1 MEHYTRCGLT
11 APHNG
16 AMHPLNPLCID
27 THCHVFDPARFP
39 YAADTAYR
47 PQGQEAASADTWVHT
62 MDAYGIRHALLVGP
76 NSGYGTDNRCLLDAL
91 TRHPTRFKG
100 VAVVRNDAPLDELAA
115 LQAAGVVG
123 VAFNVALHG
132 AAHYS
137 DIGPLLQRLASLGLF
152 ANVQVQLQQL
162 PEVLPLLQASGVN
175 LVFDH
180 CGRPDVAA
188 GLAQPGFQALL
199 ALGRETR
206 ARREQREGADGHE
219 RRNPRGMWA
228 CVKLSGFAKFS
239 AQPFPWADTHPYV
252 HALLDAFGP
261 DGCLWATDWPFLR
274 APERIDLGSLMG
286 LADALMPDATVR
298 QQVMWHNPRRLLG
311 LPALT

>member
-1 MEHYTRCGLT
+1 
-11 APHNG
+11 
-16 AMHPLNPLCID
+16 MHPLNPPCID

-47 PQGQEAASADTWVHT
+47 PQGQEAGSADTLVHT
-62 MDAYGIRHALLVGP
+62 MDAHGIRHALLVGP

-100 VAVVRNDAPLDELAA
+100 VAVVRNDAPLDELTA

-123 VAFNVALHG
+123 VAFNVALYG
-132 AAHYS
+132 AAHYAN
-137 DIGPLLQRLASLGLF
+137 IGPLLQRLADLGLF

-162 PEVLPLLQASGVN
+162 PEVLPLLQASGVH

-199 ALGRETR
+199 ALGR
-206 ARREQREGADGHE
+206 GHRDRNE
-219 RRNPRGMWA
+219 RRVR
-228 CVKLSGFAKFS
+228 VKLSGFAKFS
-239 AQPFPWADTHPYV
+239 AQPFPWADTHAYV

-261 DGCLWATDWPFLR
+261 EGCLWATDWPFLR
-274 APERIDLGSLMG
+274 APERIDLGPLMA
-286 LADALMPDATVR
+286 LAETLMPDAAVR

-311 LPALT
+311 FHA

>member
-1 MEHYTRCGLT
+1 LRPPITS
-11 APHNG
+11 P
-16 AMHPLNPLCID
+16 CID

-47 PQGQEAASADTWVHT
+47 PQGQEAGSADTLVHT
-62 MDAYGIRHALLVGP
+62 MDAHGIRHALLVGP

-100 VAVVRNDAPLDELAA
+100 VAVVRNDAPLDELAS
-115 LQAAGVVG
+115 LQAAGVLG

-132 AAHYS
+132 AAHCAN
-137 DIGPLLQRLASLGLF
+137 IGPLLQRLAGLGLF

-162 PEVLPLLQASGVN
+162 PEVLPLLQASGVP

-180 CGRPDVAA
+180 CGRPDVAV

-199 ALGRETR
+199 ALGRDH
-206 ARREQREGADGHE
+206 REGNE
-219 RRNPRGMWA
+219 RRVR
-228 CVKLSGFAKFS
+228 VKLSGFAKFS
-239 AQPFPWADTHPYV
+239 AQPFPWADTHAYV

-261 DGCLWATDWPFLR
+261 EGCLWATDWPFLR
-274 APERIDLGSLMG
+274 APERIDLGPLMA
-286 LADALMPDATVR
+286 LAETLMPDDVVR

-311 LPALT
+311 FHA

>member
-1 MEHYTRCGLT
+1 MRPPITS
-11 APHNG
+11 P
-16 AMHPLNPLCID
+16 CID

-39 YAADTAYR
+39 YATDTAYR
-47 PQGQEAASADTWVHT
+47 PQGQEAGSADTLVHT
-62 MDAYGIRHALLVGP
+62 MDAHGIRHALLVGP

-100 VAVVRNDAPLDELAA
+100 VAVVCNDAPLDELAA

-123 VAFNVALHG
+123 VAFNVALYG

-162 PEVLPLLQASGVN
+162 PEVLPLLQASGVH

-199 ALGRETR
+199 ALGREWR
-206 ARREQREGADGHE
+206 ERQESHEKPLQDERPGGWAR
-219 RRNPRGMWA
+219 
-228 CVKLSGFAKFS
+228 VKLSGFAKFS
-239 AQPFPWADTHPYV
+239 AQPFPWADTHAYV

-261 DGCLWATDWPFLR
+261 EGCLWATDWPFLR
-274 APERIDLGSLMG
+274 APERIDLGPLMA
-286 LADALMPDATVR
+286 LAETLMPDDAVR
-298 QQVMWHNPRRLLG
+298 QQVMWHNPGRLLG
-311 LPALT
+311 FHA

>member
-1 MEHYTRCGLT
+1 MH
-11 APHNG
+11 PHN
-16 AMHPLNPLCID
+16 PPCID

-39 YAADTAYR
+39 YATDTAYR
-47 PQGQEAASADTWVHT
+47 PQGQEAGSADTLVHT
-62 MDAYGIRHALLVGP
+62 MDAHGIRHALLVGP

-199 ALGRETR
+199 ALGRE
-206 ARREQREGADGHE
+206 RRERQESHE
-219 RRNPRGMWA
+219 KPLHDERPGGWVR
-228 CVKLSGFAKFS
+228 VKLSGFAKFS
-239 AQPFPWADTHPYV
+239 AQPFPWADTHAYV

-261 DGCLWATDWPFLR
+261 EGCLWASDWPFLR
-274 APERIDLGSLMG
+274 APERIDLGPLMA
-286 LADALMPDATVR
+286 LAETLMPDDAVR
-298 QQVMWHNPRRLLG
+298 QQVMWDNPRRLLG
-311 LPALT
+311 FHA

>member
-1 MEHYTRCGLT
+1 MSCS
-11 APHNG
+11 G
-16 AMHPLNPLCID
+16 AHPCID

-47 PQGQEAASADTWVHT
+47 PQGQEAGSADTWVHT
-62 MDAYGIRHALLVGP
+62 MDAHCIRHALLVGP

-91 TRHPTRFKG
+91 GRHPTRFKG
-100 VAVVRNDAPLDELAA
+100 VAVVHHNAPLHELAE

-132 AAHYS
+132 PAHYA

-162 PEVLPLLQASGVN
+162 PEVLPLLQASGVD

-188 GLAQPGFQALL
+188 GLVQPGFQALL
-199 ALGRETR
+199 ALGR
-206 ARREQREGADGHE
+206 ARGGRSAR
-219 RRNPRGMWA
+219 
-228 CVKLSGFAKFS
+228 VKLSGFAKFS
-239 AQPFPWADTHPYV
+239 AQPFPWADTHAYV

-261 DGCLWATDWPFLR
+261 EGCLWATDWPFLR
-274 APERIDLGSLMG
+274 APERIDLGPLIA
-286 LADALMPDATVR
+286 LASTLMPDAAVR
-298 QQVMWHNPRRLLG
+298 QQVMWHNPRLL
-311 LPALT
+311 LCFHT

>member
-1 MEHYTRCGLT
+1 
-11 APHNG
+11 
-16 AMHPLNPLCID
+16 MHPLNPPCID

-47 PQGQEAASADTWVHT
+47 PQGQEAGSADTLVHT
-62 MDAYGIRHALLVGP
+62 MDAHGIRHALLVGP

-100 VAVVRNDAPLDELAA
+100 VAVVRNDAPLDELTA

-123 VAFNVALHG
+123 VAFNVALYG
-132 AAHYS
+132 AAHYAN
-137 DIGPLLQRLASLGLF
+137 IGPLLQRLADLGLF

-162 PEVLPLLQASGVN
+162 PEVLPLLQASGVH

-199 ALGRETR
+199 ALGRDHR
-206 ARREQREGADGHE
+206 DRNE
-219 RRNPRGMWA
+219 RRVR
-228 CVKLSGFAKFS
+228 VKLSGFAKFS
-239 AQPFPWADTHPYV
+239 AQPFPWADTHAYV
-252 HALLDAFGP
+252 HALLNAFGP
-261 DGCLWATDWPFLR
+261 EGCLWATDWPFLR
-274 APERIDLGSLMG
+274 APERIDLGPLMA
-286 LADALMPDATVR
+286 LAETLMPDAAVR

-311 LPALT
+311 FHA